1 MGARSTK
8 EVPMEHAFATAQPA
22 RGITLRQLLV
32 VDALT
37 CLIFGLLLIGA
48 AERLAALVGLPQSLL
63 FYAGIVLIPCAALMA
78 LAAKTLAKPLVV
90 VVIAG
95 NVAWVVASVA
105 VVWMFE
111 MSALGLA
118 FAVAQAAAVLVLAV
132 LEWRARGQIRG
143 RIL

>member
-1 MGARSTK
+1 
-8 EVPMEHAFATAQPA
+8 
-22 RGITLRQLLV
+22 
-32 VDALT
+32 
-37 CLIFGLLLIGA
+37 
-48 AERLAALVGLPQSLL
+48 
-63 FYAGIVLIPCAALMA
+63 
-78 LAAKTLAKPLVV
+78 
-90 VVIAG
+90 
-95 NVAWVVASVA
+95 VVASFA